1 MSDWPEGMEPLLFCV
16 DDDIDPYPREEVAEA
31 VQALVGSRTWA
42 FEPPVHVDEV
52 DDEGTETVGGVLW
65 MPEALSDQATRRS
78 IEQEEAL
85 LADTEA
91 VVAAVSELSARLGCE
106 FAFELRGEAIGWV
119 EAGVPDNSLTE
130 GLLGEW
136 RRVLVEQRAAED

>member
-1 MSDWPEGMEPLLFCV
+1 MSDRPEGMEPLLFCL
-16 DDDIDPYPREEVAEA
+16 DDDIDPYPRDAVEAA
-31 VQALVGSRTWA
+31 VQALAASRTWT

-65 MPEALSDQATRRS
+65 MPAAVLGGAANLN

-91 VVAAVSELSARLGCE
+91 VVAAVCEISARLRLV
-106 FAFELRGEAIGWV
+106 FVFELREEPIGWV
-119 EAGVPDNSLTE
+119 EAGVPDDGLTE

-136 RRVLVEQRAAED
+136 KRVLTERRAAEG